1 MQLLDLPVTGVNYRF
16 FYNYNL
22 DKMDYRQKMII
33 PSQQNTKN
41 DDEDDEDLEALR
53 LAALQSLRTK
63 DTVHNKK
70 QPPPQ
75 KTVSD
80 VIQTSHTSYKSQ
92 RPLRRGYFHN
102 RMQQR
107 QNGNVYYQSPR
118 NPNLIA
124 IIPLDERPVLQ
135 QTDLACSVEKI
146 VPSIESYSTE
156 VTKFHRFKDNG
167 SGSDEEDNKEQK
179 NTVTKSENVKKDG
192 VGDKISTMVENQMET
207 VENLKKAEE
216 DQGGVNDDDDDIIIM
231 ADLEE
236 EDSLERLM
244 DEMEREMNVDKP
256 SERKEKKSNKKE
268 NRESMKKDEI
278 NRNISQKNRTEDSNI
293 RKESYSPAPATIIIK
308 SERRSISPH
317 TVNRISQKRRSL
329 SPRSR
334 SRKKSPRRS
343 PRRSPSRQSKKSQ
356 REMTRYRSPRKSPVR
371 YSPRS
376 RSPKL
381 SSRSRSPRLSPR
393 RSPNKSPMRSP
404 IKRCLSPRGRSPKLS
419 PHSRSP
425 RPIRSPKISITK
437 SPRLARSRSPRFS
450 PLRLSPQ
457 SRSPLRSRSPKISP
471 RRISPSRRLSP
482 KSKSPGLSP
491 RRGSSRLMSPKI
503 SPRRMSPRS
512 RSPRLSPRR
521 SPWSSPRNSPRL
533 SPRRKRSPRWS
544 PKELSRKHGPRSI
557 TPDGTCSP
565 SYAKE
570 SSPIIKSRVS
580 PEINRVKTK
589 HKEESFEDATMIEK
603 ETADIINDPVL
614 EARRRKF
621 ESTKPI
627 DPINANKKIKLNK
640 KENTSKK
647 VESLEEGDIQTGN
660 VRKVNKITE
669 DYDIQETDLCL
680 DTHYEFEEFEQSIE
694 NASPIAITSSVN
706 SCLDLET
713 QNPEKERSSKKKKK
727 RDKELYQVGKLKN
740 ELPLSERIGKDKK
753 CKKRKDVISDGSSED
768 MDAIFEDLVVDKES
782 DLRTELS
789 RRRAER
795 LNRTVPIQSA
805 RLVQSAFKGVVNE
818 VVKSNAKVNQ
828 RHLVKADEK
837 TNQKEVRRVTV
848 LHRSISDIHDSED
861 ESTLDSKVPVR
872 FRLGLNKQVQDTR
885 ESKVSRKTSKRQG
898 RKVNHKINLAVTNA
912 EHIL

>member
-1 MQLLDLPVTGVNYRF
+1 MFSLKY
-16 FYNYNL
+16 YI
-22 DKMDYRQKMII
+22 KII
-33 PSQQNTKN
+33 F
-41 DDEDDEDLEALR
+41 LEA
-53 LAALQSLRTK
+53 
-63 DTVHNKK
+63 
-70 QPPPQ
+70 
-75 KTVSD
+75 
-80 VIQTSHTSYKSQ
+80 
-92 RPLRRGYFHN
+92 
-102 RMQQR
+102 
-107 QNGNVYYQSPR
+107 
-118 NPNLIA
+118 
-124 IIPLDERPVLQ
+124 
-135 QTDLACSVEKI
+135 
-146 VPSIESYSTE
+146 
-156 VTKFHRFKDNG
+156 TKFHRFKDNG

-179 NTVTKSENVKKDG
+179 NTVTKSETVKKDG
-192 VGDKISTMVENQMET
+192 VGDKISTMVENQTET
-207 VENLKKAEE
+207 VENLKKVEE
-216 DQGGVNDDDDDIIIM
+216 DQGGINDDDDDIIIM

-256 SERKEKKSNKKE
+256 SERKEKKSNRKE

-317 TVNRISQKRRSL
+317 AVNRISQKRRSL

-343 PRRSPSRQSKKSQ
+343 PRRSPSRQSKKFQ

-437 SPRLARSRSPRFS
+437 SPKLARSRSPKFS

-565 SYAKE
+565 SYVKE

-640 KENTSKK
+640 KENISKK
-647 VESLEEGDIQTGN
+647 VESIEEGDIQTGN

-818 VVKSNAKVNQ
+818 
-828 RHLVKADEK
+828 
-837 TNQKEVRRVTV
+837 
-848 LHRSISDIHDSED
+848 
-861 ESTLDSKVPVR
+861 
-872 FRLGLNKQVQDTR
+872 
-885 ESKVSRKTSKRQG
+885 
-898 RKVNHKINLAVTNA
+898 
-912 EHIL
+912 

>member
-1 MQLLDLPVTGVNYRF
+1 MQVLDLRVGGNNSKF
-16 FYNYNL
+16 CSNCNSN
-22 DKMDYRQKMII
+22 KMDYRQKMII

-63 DTVHNKK
+63 DPVHNKK
-70 QPPPQ
+70 QSLPQ
-75 KTVSD
+75 VQKID
-80 VIQTSHTSYKSQ
+80 VTQTFHPLYKGQ
-92 RPLRRGYFHN
+92 RPLRRGYYHN
-102 RMQQR
+102 RIQQR
-107 QNGNVYYQSPR
+107 QNGNLYYQSPR

-124 IIPLDERPVLQ
+124 IVPMDDRTVLQ
-135 QTDLACSVEKI
+135 QADLTCSVEKTDT
-146 VPSIESYSTE
+146 SMESYPTE
-156 VTKFHRFKDNG
+156 VSKFHRFKDHG

-179 NTVTKSENVKKDG
+179 NTIKKEEMIEKDG
-192 VGDKISTMVENQMET
+192 IKTEPSSEVAENQEEIA
-207 VENLKKAEE
+207 ENLIKTEE
-216 DQGGVNDDDDDIIIM
+216 DKPVVNDDDDDILLM

-256 SERKEKKSNKKE
+256 SEKKEKRSSK
-268 NRESMKKDEI
+268 RESKESIKKDDAGK
-278 NRNISQKNRTEDSNI
+278 NTSQKNRTEDGNN
-293 RKESYSPAPATIIIK
+293 RKDSYTTASTVAVLK

-317 TVNRISQKRRSL
+317 VGNRIPQKRRSL

-334 SRKKSPRRS
+334 PRKKSPRRS
-343 PRRSPSRQSKKSQ
+343 PRRSPARQLKKSQ
-356 REMTRYRSPRKSPVR
+356 REISRYRSPRKSPVR

-376 RSPKL
+376 RSPKM

-393 RSPNKSPMRSP
+393 RSPNKSPIRRSP
-404 IKRCLSPRGRSPKLS
+404 IKKLSPRGRSPRLS

-425 RPIRSPKISITK
+425 RPIRSPKISSAK
-437 SPRLARSRSPRFS
+437 SPRLTRSRSPKFS

-457 SRSPLRSRSPKISP
+457 SRSPIRTRSPKMSPKRTSPLRRLSPKSRSPGLSPRRGTLQLPSPKISP
-471 RRISPSRRLSP
+471 RRISPRA
-482 KSKSPGLSP
+482 
-491 RRGSSRLMSPKI
+491 
-503 SPRRMSPRS
+503 

-544 PKELSRKHGPRSI
+544 PKESCRKHGPRSV
-557 TPDGTCSP
+557 TPDGTGTP

-570 SSPIIKSRVS
+570 SSPAPKGRIS
-580 PEINRVKTK
+580 PEANRVKSK
-589 HKEESFEDATMIEK
+589 QKEENFEKVSTTEK
-603 ETADIINDPVL
+603 ESTDVINDPVL

-621 ESTKPI
+621 ECTRPI
-627 DPINANKKIKLNK
+627 DPINANKKIKLSK

-647 VESLEEGDIQTGN
+647 VEFIEGGDLQAGN
-660 VRKVNKITE
+660 VRKVTE
-669 DYDIQETDLCL
+669 EYEVPDNDLCL
-680 DTHYEFEEFEQSIE
+680 EFEEFDESME
-694 NASPIAITSSVN
+694 NTSPVAITSSVN
-706 SCLDLET
+706 TCVELESQKT
-713 QNPEKERSSKKKKK
+713 EKEKSSKKKKK

-753 CKKRKDVISDGSSED
+753 CKKRKDVVSDGPSD
-768 MDAIFEDLVVDKES
+768 DVDAIFEDIAVDEES

-818 VVKSNAKVNQ
+818 VVKNNAKANQ
-828 RHLVKADEK
+828 RHLVKADDK

-848 LHRSISDIHDSED
+848 LHRPISDLHDSED
-861 ESTLDSKVPVR
+861 EGTLDSKMPVR
-872 FRLGLNKQVQDTR
+872 FRLGLNKQVHDTR
-885 ESKVSRKTSKRQG
+885 ESKVSRKASKRQG
-898 RKVNHKINLAVTNA
+898 RKKHNVHA
-912 EHIL
+912 

>member
-1 MQLLDLPVTGVNYRF
+1 MQLLDLRVTGVNYRF

-22 DKMDYRQKMII
+22 DKMDYRHKMII

-75 KTVSD
+75 KAISD
-80 VIQTSHTSYKSQ
+80 VIYTSHTSYKGQ
-92 RPLRRGYFHN
+92 RPLRRGHFHN

-107 QNGNVYYQSPR
+107 QNGNLYYQSPR

-124 IIPLDERPVLQ
+124 IIPVDERPVLQ

-146 VPSIESYSTE
+146 VPGIESYST
-156 VTKFHRFKDNG
+156 DNG
-167 SGSDEEDNKEQK
+167 SGSDEEDKEQK
-179 NTVTKSENVKKDG
+179 NTVTKSETVKEDG
-192 VGDKISTMVENQMET
+192 VDDKISTMVENQTET

-256 SERKEKKSNKKE
+256 SERKEKKSNRKE
-268 NRESMKKDEI
+268 NRDSMKKDEI
-278 NRNISQKNRTEDSNI
+278 NRNIKNRTEDSNI
-293 RKESYSPAPATIIIK
+293 RKESYSPAPASIIIK

-343 PRRSPSRQSKKSQ
+343 PRRSPIRQSKKSQ
-356 REMTRYRSPRKSPVR
+356 REITRYRSPRKSPVR

-437 SPRLARSRSPRFS
+437 SPRLARSRSPKFS

-544 PKELSRKHGPRSI
+544 PKELSRKHGPI

-570 SSPIIKSRVS
+570 SSPIIKSRIS

-603 ETADIINDPVL
+603 ETTDIINDPVL

-680 DTHYEFEEFEQSIE
+680 DTHYEFEEFERSIE
-694 NASPIAITSSVN
+694 SASPIAITSSVN

-898 RKVNHKINLAVTNA
+898 RKVNYKINLAVTNTK
-912 EHIL
+912 HIL

>member
-1 MQLLDLPVTGVNYRF
+1 MQLLDLRVTGVNYRF

-75 KTVSD
+75 KATSD
-80 VIQTSHTSYKSQ
+80 VIQTSHTSYKGQ
-92 RPLRRGYFHN
+92 RPLRRGHFHN

-107 QNGNVYYQSPR
+107 QNGNLYYQSPR

-124 IIPLDERPVLQ
+124 IIPVDERPVLQ
-135 QTDLACSVEKI
+135 QTDLASSVEKI
-146 VPSIESYSTE
+146 VPGIESYSTE

-179 NTVTKSENVKKDG
+179 NTVTKSETVKKDG
-192 VGDKISTMVENQMET
+192 VDDKISTMVENQTET

-256 SERKEKKSNKKE
+256 SERKEKKSNRKE

-343 PRRSPSRQSKKSQ
+343 PRRSPIRQSKKSQ
-356 REMTRYRSPRKSPVR
+356 REITRYRSPRKSPVR

-437 SPRLARSRSPRFS
+437 SPRLARSRSPKFS

-565 SYAKE
+565 SYVKE

-647 VESLEEGDIQTGN
+647 VESLEEGDVQTGN

-680 DTHYEFEEFEQSIE
+680 DTHYEFEEFERSIE
-694 NASPIAITSSVN
+694 SASPIAITSSVN

-898 RKVNHKINLAVTNA
+898 RK
-912 EHIL
+912 E

>member
-1 MQLLDLPVTGVNYRF
+1 MSFTFSLKY
-16 FYNYNL
+16 YI
-22 DKMDYRQKMII
+22 KII
-33 PSQQNTKN
+33 F
-41 DDEDDEDLEALR
+41 L
-53 LAALQSLRTK
+53 
-63 DTVHNKK
+63 
-70 QPPPQ
+70 
-75 KTVSD
+75 
-80 VIQTSHTSYKSQ
+80 
-92 RPLRRGYFHN
+92 
-102 RMQQR
+102 
-107 QNGNVYYQSPR
+107 
-118 NPNLIA
+118 
-124 IIPLDERPVLQ
+124 
-135 QTDLACSVEKI
+135 
-146 VPSIESYSTE
+146 E

-179 NTVTKSENVKKDG
+179 NTVTKSETVKKDG
-192 VGDKISTMVENQMET
+192 ADNKISTMVENQTET

-256 SERKEKKSNKKE
+256 SERKEKKSNRKE

-356 REMTRYRSPRKSPVR
+356 REITRYRSPRKSPVR

-437 SPRLARSRSPRFS
+437 SPKLARSRSPKFS

-570 SSPIIKSRVS
+570 SSPIIKSRIS

-647 VESLEEGDIQTGN
+647 VELLEEGDIQTGN

-818 VVKSNAKVNQ
+818 
-828 RHLVKADEK
+828 
-837 TNQKEVRRVTV
+837 
-848 LHRSISDIHDSED
+848 
-861 ESTLDSKVPVR
+861 
-872 FRLGLNKQVQDTR
+872 
-885 ESKVSRKTSKRQG
+885 
-898 RKVNHKINLAVTNA
+898 
-912 EHIL
+912 

>member
-1 MQLLDLPVTGVNYRF
+1 MQLLDLCVTGINYRF
-16 FYNYNL
+16 CYSYNL
-22 DKMDYRQKMII
+22 DKMDYRQKMIS
-33 PSQQNTKN
+33 SQQNTRN

-63 DTVHNKK
+63 DSIHNKK

-75 KTVSD
+75 KTISD
-80 VIQTSHTSYKSQ
+80 VMQTSHSSYKGQ

-102 RMQQR
+102 RLQQR
-107 QNGNVYYQSPR
+107 QNGNLYYQSPR

-124 IIPLDERPVLQ
+124 IVPVDERSVLQ
-135 QTDLACSVEKI
+135 QTDLACSIEKTA
-146 VPSIESYSTE
+146 PNIEPYSTE
-156 VTKFHRFKDNG
+156 ISKFHRFKDNG
-167 SGSDEEDNKEQK
+167 SGTDEEDNKEQK
-179 NTVTKSENVKKDG
+179 KIVKKSEIIKKDSID
-192 VGDKISTMVENQMET
+192 DKTSTIIENET
-207 VENLKKAEE
+207 ETTENSKKIEE
-216 DQGGVNDDDDDIIIM
+216 DQDGVNDDDDDIIIM

-256 SERKEKKSNKKE
+256 SERKEKKGNKKE
-268 NRESMKKDEI
+268 NRESIKKDEI
-278 NRNISQKNRTEDSNI
+278 LRNVSQKTRIEDTNI
-293 RKESYSPAPATIIIK
+293 QKESYSSAPVTMILK

-317 TVNRISQKRRSL
+317 TINRISQKRRSL

-343 PRRSPSRQSKKSQ
+343 PRRSPIRQSKKSQ
-356 REMTRYRSPRKSPVR
+356 REIMRYRSPRKSPVR

-393 RSPNKSPMRSP
+393 RSPNKSPIRSP
-404 IKRCLSPRGRSPKLS
+404 VKRLSPRGRSPKLS

-425 RPIRSPKISITK
+425 RPVRSPKTSTTK
-437 SPRLARSRSPRFS
+437 SPRLARSRSPKFS

-457 SRSPLRSRSPKISP
+457 SRSPLRSRSPNLSP
-471 RRISPSRRLSP
+471 RRTSPSRRLSP

-491 RRGSSRLMSPKI
+491 RRGPSRLISPKI
-503 SPRRMSPRS
+503 SPRS
-512 RSPRLSPRR
+512 RSPKLSPRR

-544 PKELSRKHGPRSI
+544 PKEFSRKHGLRSI

-565 SYAKE
+565 LYTKE
-570 SSPIIKSRVS
+570 SLSIIKSRIS
-580 PEINRVKTK
+580 PEINRIKTK
-589 HKEESFEDATMIEK
+589 QTEENLGDATMIEK
-603 ETADIINDPVL
+603 EPTDIINDPVL
-614 EARRRKF
+614 EARRKKF
-621 ESTKPI
+621 ESTRPI

-640 KENTSKK
+640 KENTNKK
-647 VESLEEGDIQTGN
+647 IELVEGDVQIGN

-680 DTHYEFEEFEQSIE
+680 DTHYEFEEFEQSME
-694 NASPIAITSSVN
+694 SASPIAITSSVN
-706 SCLDLET
+706 PCLDLET
-713 QNPEKERSSKKKKK
+713 QNPEKEKSSKKKKK

-828 RHLVKADEK
+828 RHLVKTDEK
-837 TNQKEVRRVTV
+837 ANQKEVRRVTV
-848 LHRSISDIHDSED
+848 LHRTISDIHDSED
-861 ESTLDSKVPVR
+861 ESTVDSKVPVR
-872 FRLGLNKQVQDTR
+872 FRLGLSKQVQDTR
-885 ESKVSRKTSKRQG
+885 ESKVSRKASKRQG
-898 RKVNHKINLAVTNA
+898 RK
-912 EHIL
+912 E

>member
-1 MQLLDLPVTGVNYRF
+1 MQLLDLRVTGVNYRF

-75 KTVSD
+75 KTISD
-80 VIQTSHTSYKSQ
+80 VIQTSHTSYKGQ
-92 RPLRRGYFHN
+92 RPLRRGHFHN

-124 IIPLDERPVLQ
+124 IIPVDERPVLQ
-135 QTDLACSVEKI
+135 QTDLARSVEKV
-146 VPSIESYSTE
+146 VPGIESYSTE

-179 NTVTKSENVKKDG
+179 NTVTQKSETVKKDG
-192 VGDKISTMVENQMET
+192 VDDKISTMVENQTET

-256 SERKEKKSNKKE
+256 SERKEKKSNRKE

-356 REMTRYRSPRKSPVR
+356 REITRYRSPRKSPVR

-419 PHSRSP
+419 SHSRSP

-437 SPRLARSRSPRFS
+437 SPRLARSRSPKFS

-565 SYAKE
+565 LYTKE

-614 EARRRKF
+614 EARRKKF

-647 VESLEEGDIQTGN
+647 VESLEEGDSQTGN

-898 RKVNHKINLAVTNA
+898 RK
-912 EHIL
+912 E

>member
-1 MQLLDLPVTGVNYRF
+1 MQLLDLCVTGINYRF
-16 FYNYNL
+16 CYSYNL

-33 PSQQNTKN
+33 SSQQNTKN

-63 DTVHNKK
+63 DSIHNKK

-75 KTVSD
+75 KTISD
-80 VIQTSHTSYKSQ
+80 VMQTSHSSYKGQ

-102 RMQQR
+102 RLQQR
-107 QNGNVYYQSPR
+107 QNGNLYYQSPR

-124 IIPLDERPVLQ
+124 IVPVDERSVLQ
-135 QTDLACSVEKI
+135 QTDLACSIEKTAAN
-146 VPSIESYSTE
+146 IEPYSTE
-156 VTKFHRFKDNG
+156 ISKFHRFKDNG
-167 SGSDEEDNKEQK
+167 SGTDEEDNKEQK
-179 NTVTKSENVKKDG
+179 KTVKKSETIKKDG
-192 VGDKISTMVENQMET
+192 IDDKTSTIIENQTET
-207 VENLKKAEE
+207 TEKKIEE
-216 DQGGVNDDDDDIIIM
+216 DQDGVNDDDDDIIIM

-256 SERKEKKSNKKE
+256 SERKEKKGNKKE
-268 NRESMKKDEI
+268 NRESIKKDEI
-278 NRNISQKNRTEDSNI
+278 LRNVSQKTRIEDTNI
-293 RKESYSPAPATIIIK
+293 QKESYSSAPVTMILK

-317 TVNRISQKRRSL
+317 TINRISQKRRSL

-343 PRRSPSRQSKKSQ
+343 PRRSPIRQSKKSQ
-356 REMTRYRSPRKSPVR
+356 REIMRYRSPRKSPVR

-393 RSPNKSPMRSP
+393 RSPNKSPIRSP
-404 IKRCLSPRGRSPKLS
+404 VKRLSPRGRSPKLS

-425 RPIRSPKISITK
+425 RPIRSPKTSTTK
-437 SPRLARSRSPRFS
+437 SPRLARSRSPKFS

-457 SRSPLRSRSPKISP
+457 SRSPLRSRSPNLSP

-491 RRGSSRLMSPKI
+491 RRGPSRLISPKI
-503 SPRRMSPRS
+503 SPRS

-544 PKELSRKHGPRSI
+544 PKEFSRKHGLRSI

-565 SYAKE
+565 LYTKE
-570 SSPIIKSRVS
+570 SLSIIKSRIS
-580 PEINRVKTK
+580 PEINRIKTK
-589 HKEESFEDATMIEK
+589 QKEENLDDATMIEK
-603 ETADIINDPVL
+603 EPTDTINDPVL
-614 EARRRKF
+614 EARRKKF
-621 ESTKPI
+621 ESTRPI

-640 KENTSKK
+640 KDNTNKK
-647 VESLEEGDIQTGN
+647 TESVEGD

-669 DYDIQETDLCL
+669 NYDIQETDLCL
-680 DTHYEFEEFEQSIE
+680 DTHYELEEFEQSME
-694 NASPIAITSSVN
+694 SASPIAITSSVN
-706 SCLDLET
+706 PCLDLET
-713 QNPEKERSSKKKKK
+713 QNPEKEKLSKKKKK

-753 CKKRKDVISDGSSED
+753 SKKRKDVISDGSSED

-828 RHLVKADEK
+828 RHLVKTDEK
-837 TNQKEVRRVTV
+837 ANQKEVRRVTV
-848 LHRSISDIHDSED
+848 LHRTISDIHDSEGIKSEQSAD
-861 ESTLDSKVPVR
+861 AT
-872 FRLGLNKQVQDTR
+872 RLCQTGGNMKF
-885 ESKVSRKTSKRQG
+885 TSNQWRDIAYLKL
-898 RKVNHKINLAVTNA
+898 VEDH
-912 EHIL
+912 